1 MIGVSRVKEIYIERQ
16 DEFLRIAIKE
26 NNKLKECFI
35 EEELGGPIPGEIYK
49 AIVKNIVPAIKCA
62 FVDIGHNKDCYM
74 YMDERFNNTKIK
86 KGEELVVE
94 VLKEAIDK
102 KGAKV
107 TSAFGIP
114 GIYSVVVNMNKDISF
129 SKKIDNKAFE
139 NLVKSELNK
148 PEDIGVMIRTNA
160 VEVDIN
166 VLNNEIEGLYETYKD
181 IVKRAEYSRNP
192 MLLFSDAGALSRTL
206 RDILDKNTFKI
217 VLNNESDYEYA
228 KKFAEDR
235 EDIDVKVEFHNE
247 SRMLFDFYGIEK
259 DILSLRS
266 HRISLKCGGNIV
278 IEKTEAMYV
287 IDVNSGKNVKSH
299 SLRKTAQS
307 TNIEAAEEI
316 ARQIRLRNLSGIIII
331 DFIDIEDL
339 EVRRSILSV
348 LEAGFS
354 DDKNKTVIYPFT
366 QLNLVQIARR
376 RRGKSIYEF
385 IEEPCKYCRGKS
397 SRVKLSYMQFLIKN
411 NIFKMYKEQGL
422 KDVYIEI
429 DETYKKDIMD
439 DILEFARLIGA
450 LDNSIYV
457 NFIPHLENFKVE
469 SLIFANQIRNMQ
481 TYKIYG

>member
-1 MIGVSRVKEIYIERQ
+1 MKEIYIERQ
-16 DEFLRIAIKE
+16 DELLRIAIKE

-35 EEELGGPIPGEIYK
+35 EEEFGGPIPGEIYK
-49 AIVKNIVPAIKCA
+49 ATVKNIVPAIKCA

-74 YMDERFNNTKIK
+74 YIDERFNNTKIK
-86 KGEELVVE
+86 KGEELIVE

-129 SKKIDNKAFE
+129 SKKIKNKDFE
-139 NLVKSELNK
+139 NMVCKELNK

-160 VEVDIN
+160 IEVDIN
-166 VLNNEIEGLYETYKD
+166 VLNHEVKCLYEIYKD

-192 MLLFSDAGALSRTL
+192 RLLYSDAGALNRTL

-217 VLNNESDYEYA
+217 VLNNESDFEYA
-228 KKFAEDR
+228 RKFAQDR
-235 EDIDVKVEFHNE
+235 EDIDVKIEFHNE
-247 SRMLFDFYGIEK
+247 SRMLLDYYGIEK
-259 DILSLRS
+259 EILSLRS

-278 IEKTEAMYV
+278 IDKTEAMYV
-287 IDVNSGKNVKSH
+287 IDVNSGKNIKSR

-307 TNIEAAEEI
+307 TNVEAAEEI

-331 DFIDIEDL
+331 DFIDVEDL
-339 EVRRSILSV
+339 EVRKIILSV
-348 LEAGFS
+348 LEAGFA

-385 IEEPCKYCRGKS
+385 IEEPCKYCAGKS
-397 SRVKLSYMQFLIKN
+397 SRIKLSYMQFLIKN
-411 NIFKMYKEQGL
+411 EIFKLYKDQGL
-422 KDVYIEI
+422 KDIYIEI
-429 DETYKKDIMD
+429 DEIYKKDIMED
-439 DILEFARLIGA
+439 VLEFAKQIGA

-457 NFIPHLENFKVE
+457 DFIPHLESFKVE
-469 SLIFANQIRNMQ
+469 SLIFANQIRNLQ

>member
-1 MIGVSRVKEIYIERQ
+1 MKEIYIERQ
-16 DEFLRIAIKE
+16 EEFLRIAIKE

-35 EEELGGPIPGEIYK
+35 EEELGGPIPGQIYK

-74 YMDERFNNTKIK
+74 YIDERFNNTKIK
-86 KGEELVVE
+86 KGEELIVE

-129 SKKIDNKAFE
+129 SKKIKNRDFE
-139 NLVKSELNK
+139 NMVQRELNK
-148 PEDIGVMIRTNA
+148 PDDIGVMIRTNA
-160 VEVDIN
+160 IEVDIN
-166 VLNNEIEGLYETYKD
+166 TLNREVKALYEIYKD

-192 MLLFSDAGALSRTL
+192 MLLFSDAGALNRTL

-217 VLNNESDYEYA
+217 VLNNDSDFEYA
-228 KKFAEDR
+228 RKFARGR
-235 EDIDVKVEFHNE
+235 EDIDVKVEFHDE
-247 SRMLFDFYGIEK
+247 SRMLFDYYGIEK
-259 DILSLRS
+259 EILSLRS

-278 IEKTEAMYV
+278 IDKTEAMYV
-287 IDVNSGKNVKSH
+287 IDVNSGKNIKSH
-299 SLRKTAQS
+299 SLRKTAQT
-307 TNIEAAEEI
+307 TNTCAAEEI

-331 DFIDIEDL
+331 DFIDVEDL
-339 EVRRSILSV
+339 EVRSVILST
-348 LEAGFS
+348 LEAGFA

-385 IEEPCKYCRGKS
+385 IEEPCKYCQGKS

-411 NIFKMYKEQGL
+411 EIFKLYNEQGL
-422 KDVYIEI
+422 KDIYIEI
-429 DETYKKDIMD
+429 DEIYKRDIMED
-439 DILEFARLIGA
+439 VLEFAKQIGA
-450 LDNSIYV
+450 LDNSIYM
-457 NFIPHLENFKVE
+457 NFIPHLENFKVQ
-469 SLIFANQIRNMQ
+469 SLIFANQIRNLES
-481 TYKIYG
+481 YKIYG